1 MSEPTPQSGD
11 PNARLTNSVAGA
23 LLRNDPQLAADP
35 QALFNQ
41 ARQFSAALA
50 NEKPPFT
57 DVDRVVNPTGKKDVF
72 VFEQDG
78 RFSSISLEDARKIV
92 ESGLNRDQNPAQPS
106 VQTPQPT
113 LTQPPPAQTPTQTQ
127 TGNIPALGG
136 VNVNDLNINLGDFT
150 AGIRQNPQDPA
161 NRLDAFG
168 RLNFDNGRGFGEAG
182 VTGTINPLQAE
193 QVFARGGYNF
203 GTTNVDLGL
212 NQNLQNN
219 VTSATFGAAYVS
231 PDQTTQG
238 NLRING
244 STDGRA
250 EILGSGRTPVG
261 QDATLSGDFRFANF
275 GTNTLGATYDGRTTD
290 GSLRFNADAQ
300 GTNREAIGNLSTELR
315 PGETLS
321 GDFRF
326 ANFGTNTLGAAF
338 DGRTTDGSLRFNADA
353 QGTNREAI
361 GNLSTQLRPGETL
374 SGDFRFS
381 NFGTNTLGATYDGR
395 TTDGSLRFNADAQGT
410 NREAIGN
417 LSTELRP
424 GETLSGDFRFGNF
437 GTNTLGATY
446 DGRTTDGSLRV
457 NAAADGTSR
466 EVIGSGSTQLSA
478 TETLRGDFRFGTG
491 ADTGS
496 LTYTRTE
503 DQFNRFV
510 VGGNFNTGTPG
521 TLDTPGTPG
530 SANVFTEVAR
540 GNAEFNYG
548 GRLQVGTENTIS
560 AFANYQNPQNTLS
573 ASAQGQYN
581 FNTNQGEVSGRVAY
595 TPSNDVSVV
604 AGVSARTNGE
614 TLATVGV
621 NIGRVDPPA
630 QFDQT
635 RAQQQLDSGVADYK
649 IAQLSGTDRVLYQDA
664 LKGVRE
670 MNEALPKDQRLPE
683 RETAL
688 SVAAAADKA
697 GLQNIADMQLGNVG
711 TDGKQNIFFSSS
723 EISANP
729 GAAPPLSI
737 DRAVAT
743 NTSALQNLDSLASN
757 NMFPTPST
765 TQSNNNTNTVSTENQ
780 ELAARQIT
788 TGR

>member
-11 PNARLTNSVAGA
+11 PNARLTNSVAGV

-78 RFSSISLEDARKIV
+78 RFSSISFEDARKIV
-92 ESGLNRDQNPAQPS
+92 ESGINRDQSPAKPS
-106 VQTPQPT
+106 AEAPQPT
-113 LTQPPPAQTPTQTQ
+113 STPQPPAQTPTQTQ
-127 TGNIPALGG
+127 AGNIPALGG
-136 VNVNDLNINLGDFT
+136 INVNNLNVNLGDFT

-168 RLNFDNGRGFGEAG
+168 RVDFDNGRGFGEAG
-182 VTGTINPLQAE
+182 VTGTINPLRAE
-193 QVFARGGYNF
+193 EVFAKGAYNF

-212 NQNLQNN
+212 RHNVQNN
-219 VTSATFGAAYVS
+219 ITSATLGAAYVS

-238 NLRING
+238 NIRING
-244 STDGRA
+244 STDGKA

-275 GTNTLGATYDGRTTD
+275 GTNTLGVAYDGRTTD
-290 GSLRFNADAQ
+290 GSLRVNADAQ
-300 GTNREAIGNLSTELR
+300 GTNREVIGNLSTQLR
-315 PGETLS
+315 PDETLS

-326 ANFGTNTLGAAF
+326 ANFGTNTLGVA
-338 DGRTTDGSLRFNADA
+338 
-353 QGTNREAI
+353 
-361 GNLSTQLRPGETL
+361 
-374 SGDFRFS
+374 
-381 NFGTNTLGATYDGR
+381 YDGR
-395 TTDGSLRFNADAQGT
+395 TTDGSLR
-410 NREAIGN
+410 I
-417 LSTELRP
+417 
-424 GETLSGDFRFGNF
+424 
-437 GTNTLGATY
+437 
-446 DGRTTDGSLRV
+446 

-466 EVIGSGSTQLSA
+466 EVLGNLTTQLSA
-478 TETLRGDFRFGTG
+478 KETLTGDFRFGTG

-503 DQFNRFV
+503 DQYNRFV
-510 VGGNFNTGTPG
+510 LGGNFNTGTPG
-521 TLDTPGTPG
+521 TPGAPGTPG
-530 SANVFTEVAR
+530 SANVFAEVAR
-540 GNAEFNYG
+540 GNENFNYG
-548 GRLQVGTENTIS
+548 GRVQVGTENTVS

-595 TPSNDVSVV
+595 TPSSDVSVV

-621 NIGRVDPPA
+621 NIGRVDAPA
-630 QFDQT
+630 QYDPA
-635 RAQQQLDSGVADYK
+635 RAQQQLDGGVADYK
-649 IAQLSGTDRVLYQDA
+649 IAQLTGTDRVLYQDA

-670 MNEALPKDQRLPE
+670 MNEALPKEQRLPE

-697 GLQNIADMQLGNVG
+697 GLQNIADMRLGNVA

-729 GAAPPLSI
+729 ASSPPLSI
-737 DRAVAT
+737 DRAVAA
-743 NTSALQNLDSLASN
+743 NTPALQNLDALASN
-757 NMFPTPST
+757 NLFRAPST
-765 TQSNNNTNTVSTENQ
+765 TQSNNTSTVGMENQ
-780 ELAARQIT
+780 ELAARQIAQ
-788 TGR
+788 GR